1 MVKIISHPKRCSF
14 FELLYRSF
22 LFFITALLQK
32 NRKNMHKG
40 MVFLFNI
47 VATGCHFKDPIA
59 FTIFQLLCLLSYL
72 HYILPNNLCQ
82 FIENKNEY

>member
-40 MVFLFNI
+40 MIFLFNI

-59 FTIFQLLCLLSYL
+59 LRHMVSQALPIILIKLLYVS
-72 HYILPNNLCQ
+72 
-82 FIENKNEY
+82 

>member
-40 MVFLFNI
+40 MSFLCNI

-59 FTIFQLLCLLSYL
+59 LRHNFSIALPIKLSSLYFTQQSMSIY
-72 HYILPNNLCQ
+72 
-82 FIENKNEY
+82 

>member
-1 MVKIISHPKRCSF
+1 
-14 FELLYRSF
+14 
-22 LFFITALLQK
+22 
-32 NRKNMHKG
+32 MHKG

-59 FTIFQLLCLLSYL
+59 LRHNFSIAWLLSYL